1 MLRVRKEFP
10 GGQQKVRNF
19 PFFNKNSFNPQK
31 IALQT
36 LVFLDVQQSGVS
48 THSFTLTY
56 PFLSTVHVNWCGT
69 KILFCSFG
77 GMQLKKGW

>member
-19 PFFNKNSFNPQK
+19 IFLQKLLLIPQK
-31 IALQT
+31 L
-36 LVFLDVQQSGVS
+36 LCKHWFFWMSGVS

-56 PFLSTVHVNWCGT
+56 PFLSTAHVNWCGT